1 MFPPAKVGN
10 AELLAVHVDFHV
22 DAVGGGFDAV
32 SGEEFAEIFV
42 VHFGAAFGLAEGEA
56 VVVDW
61 EECFLGGHFVH
72 FEFHAGFYVKYLSKY
87 GEFVSKNG
95 HI

>member
-1 MFPPAKVGN
+1 MFPPAEVGD

-32 SGEEFAEIFV
+32 ASEEFAEVFV

-72 FEFHAGFYVKYLSKY
+72 FEFYA
-87 GEFVSKNG
+87 VSYMEYIRSG
-95 HI
+95 HG

>member
-32 SGEEFAEIFV
+32 SGEEFAEVFV

-72 FEFHAGFYVKYLSKY
+72 FEFYAGLCEIF
-87 GEFVSKNG
+87 E
-95 HI
+95 